1 MTTDL
6 ERYRVPLSARE
17 GVEIELDGSTGKFLV
32 KLPSRYNRAYTI
44 AATRALAVKLGE
56 DGKADLSATDFVAW
70 REARL
75 DAFLDHCVVTI
86 PEGITREALAEEYRP
101 ALDALFEAAE
111 ELAEAEDAEAIE
123 TTKKSSA

>member
-32 KLPSRYNRAYTI
+32 KLPSRYNRGYTA
-44 AATRALAVKLGE
+44 AATRALAVSLGE

-75 DAFLDHCVVTI
+75 DAFLDHCVVSM
-86 PEGITREALAEEYRP
+86 PEGVTREMLAGEYRP
-101 ALDALFEAAE
+101 ALDALFNRAE
-111 ELAEAEDAEAIE
+111 ELAEAEDGEAIE
-123 TTKKSSA
+123 AVKKSKA